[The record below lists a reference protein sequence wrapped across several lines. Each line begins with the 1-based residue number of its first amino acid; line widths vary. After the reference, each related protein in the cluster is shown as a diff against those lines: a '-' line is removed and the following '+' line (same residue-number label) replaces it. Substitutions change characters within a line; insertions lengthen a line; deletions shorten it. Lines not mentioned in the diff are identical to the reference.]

1 MLWYQIEYIPILEEK
16 VVEELERD
24 KHQLLAILRN
34 AYTNGNNGANLET
47 ILKDMQ
53 KQLPTILQSK
63 NR

>member
-1 MLWYQIEYIPILEEK
+1 M
-16 VVEELERD
+16 EELERD
-24 KHQLLAILRN
+24 KHQLLTILKN

-53 KQLPTILQSK
+53 KQLPTILKSK